1 MKRTEAK
8 RVDQIIKEAIDAAGQ
23 TDTFDEYR
31 LCYMWPEIAGP
42 WINSQT
48 TRRYVENGILHIY
61 IASAPLR
68 SELGFALERLT
79 DALNQAVGRKVITG
93 ICLH

>member
-8 RVDQIIKEAIDAAGQ
+8 RVDQIIREAVEAAGQ
-23 TDTFDEYR
+23 ADTYDEYR
-31 LCYMWPEIAGP
+31 LCYLWPEIAGP

-48 TRRYVENGILHIY
+48 TRRYVENGILHVY

-68 SELGFALERLT
+68 SELSFALERLT
-79 DALNQAVGRKVITG
+79 EALNQAVGRPIITG
-93 ICLH
+93 IQLH